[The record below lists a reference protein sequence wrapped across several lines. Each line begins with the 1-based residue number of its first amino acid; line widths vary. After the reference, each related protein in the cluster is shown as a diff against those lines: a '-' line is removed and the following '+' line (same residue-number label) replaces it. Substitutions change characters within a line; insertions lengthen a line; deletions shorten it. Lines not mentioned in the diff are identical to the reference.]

1 MAKKPTPKQPLEEEI
16 EYVSKTQLKQEAK
29 DLRDL
34 GQRIINLSPQQRE
47 KLPLNDELE
56 HALVVA
62 DKIRNTRE
70 AFRRHLQFVG
80 RLLRHTDY
88 EAIQLVMDKLTNT
101 NKQAD
106 KDLRELEDLREAL
119 LTQGDSIVNQLVGEH
134 PQFERQ
140 KLRQL
145 VKKTLKQQ
153 KLHPEQTSPA
163 FKELFQYLKEVIS
176 E

>member
-1 MAKKPTPKQPLEEEI
+1 MAKKSLPEEHLEEDI

-34 GQRIINLSPQQRE
+34 GEQIINLSPEQRE
-47 KLPLNDELE
+47 KLPLNDEIE
-56 HALVVA
+56 HALIVA

-70 AFRRHLQFVG
+70 AFRRHLQFIG
-80 RLLRHTDY
+80 RLLRNTDSD
-88 EAIQLVMDKLTNT
+88 AIRLAMDKLTNT

-106 KDLRELEDLREAL
+106 KALRHLEDIRTAL
-119 LTQGDSIVNQLVGEH
+119 LEQGDSKVNELVGEY
-134 PQFERQ
+134 PMFERQ

-153 KLHPEQTSPA
+153 KLNPEQTSPA

>member
-1 MAKKPTPKQPLEEEI
+1 MAKKSLPEEYLEEEI

-34 GQRIINLSPQQRE
+34 GEQIINLTPQQRE
-47 KLPLNDELE
+47 KLPLNDEIE

-80 RLLRHTDY
+80 RLLRNTDSD
-88 EAIQLVMDKLTNT
+88 AIRLAMDKLTNT

-106 KDLRELEDLREAL
+106 KALRHLEDIRTAL
-119 LTQGDSIVNQLVGEH
+119 LEQGDSKVNELVGEY
-134 PQFERQ
+134 PLFERQ

-153 KLHPEQTSPA
+153 KQHPEQTSPA